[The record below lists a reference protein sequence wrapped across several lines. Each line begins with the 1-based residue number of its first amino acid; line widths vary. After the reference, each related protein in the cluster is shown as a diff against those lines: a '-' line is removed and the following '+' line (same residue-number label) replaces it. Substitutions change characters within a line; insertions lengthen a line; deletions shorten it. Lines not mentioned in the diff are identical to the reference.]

1 MDGLRVSEEDDSEC
15 GGGVAI
21 LRRPRELH
29 DQRDQVVLDA
39 VVKVTRQAPA
49 LAGGARDPRPRELPS
64 DIPRIDMPDRR
75 RFREPLINT
84 LVEGPPHTAVIALD
98 ERVDVASCVIAPAKR
113 SDGIL
118 RRSPHGRS
126 AMLCSHVFVCRYSP
140 SQDLRT

>member
-98 ERVDVASCVIAPAKR
+98 ERVDVASCRHR
-113 SDGIL
+113 SGETVGRD
-118 RRSPHGRS
+118 SPPVAARPVGDALLTR
-126 AMLCSHVFVCRYSP
+126 VCVS
-140 SQDLRT
+140 L